1 MLREAGI
8 IVAAVGGLRLTPH
21 VYNTEDHIDRAIAAV
36 VSARDLL
43 AVRSG

>member
-21 VYNTEDHIDRAIAAV
+21 VYNTEEHIDRAIAAV
-36 VSARDLL
+36 ATARHLL
-43 AVRSG
+43 AARL